1 MTESPYVPRWATIRH
16 IRRETPSVKRLE
28 LEFEDGGRLGHQPGQ
43 FVEAGLLGV
52 GEAPFSVSSSPRRA
66 DSFDLVVR
74 AVGRVSGR
82 LHELKTG
89 DRLGVRGPFGHGFD
103 LARFRQRDVLVVASE
118 MGLATLRSLIHEML
132 EERLLY
138 GRLMILVSAPTPE
151 QLLFKDELAE
161 WTNRR
166 DIDFYVTVDR
176 APDREWSGHIGV
188 VNTLFQKVQFDPKQ
202 TVTAISGPPVMYKYA
217 LLELLGRGV
226 APASIFLTMER
237 RMRCGVGKC
246 GHCQINSV
254 YVCQKGPV
262 LSYADAG
269 KLEEAFA

>member
-1 MTESPYVPRWATIRH
+1 MTDSPYVPRWATIRH

-28 LEFEDGGRLGHQPGQ
+28 LELDNGQALGHQSGQ
-43 FVEAGLLGV
+43 FVEAGILGL
-52 GEAPFSVSSSPRRA
+52 GEAPFSVSSSPRRT
-66 DSFDLVVR
+66 DSFDLVIR
-74 AVGRVSGR
+74 SVGTVSEK
-82 LHELKTG
+82 LHGLKTG
-89 DRLGVRGPFGHGFD
+89 DRIGIRGPFGHGFE
-103 LARFRQRDVLVVASE
+103 LARFRNRDVLVVASE
-118 MGLATLRSLIHEML
+118 MGLATLRSLVHELL

-138 GRLMILVSAPTPE
+138 GRLMVLVSAPTPE

-176 APDREWSGHIGV
+176 ALDREWSGHIGV
-188 VNTLFQKVQFDPKQ
+188 VTTLFQQLQFDPKQ

-246 GHCQINSV
+246 GHCQINNV
-254 YVCQKGPV
+254 YVCQRGPV

-269 KLEEAFA
+269 KLEEAFV